1 MRATA
6 DDATASRGS
15 PPGGTQTPGTR
26 PRARPGG
33 PRGGLPAPD
42 AQSERGGR
50 DGGGAERRRG
60 GGARERRSAGR
71 RAATRGGRRTA
82 ATGTRSPDPCSPRAT
97 PPTSPL
103 LPPTTTHAPTADD
116 ARRRRRGTFH
126 PARADEPRTPSRVR
140 REGAPRREEPGP
152 RRRRPRPQELGP
164 SRLSL
169 PSPSSRAAAPPFLLR
184 SPSRAPLPP
193 TARRVTTQGPRGEG
207 AGAGA
212 AEGEGGR
219 RRVCAWGDGGPRR
232 ALRGDPQ
239 PRTPR
244 SPEAPPGAIDRQATL
259 RQA

>member
-1 MRATA
+1 MSFPIVEVGGRKGPVLDRAVDRA
-6 DDATASRGS
+6 KGEKGRLPGGSAIRVFS
-15 PPGGTQTPGTR
+15 PPQAETRCWWRRGTAEGRRGAGAAVGRTPGR
-26 PRARPGG
+26 HQG
-33 PRGGLPAPD
+33 
-42 AQSERGGR
+42 
-50 DGGGAERRRG
+50 
-60 GGARERRSAGR
+60 
-71 RAATRGGRRTA
+71 RAANRGDRDALPR
-82 ATGTRSPDPCSPRAT
+82 PLFSPRNPSDLA
-97 PPTSPL
+97 SP
-103 LPPTTTHAPTADD
+103 PPTTTHAPTADD